1 MVKIQVLGQGM
12 IPGIGTVAPHKSPF
26 EADYKLITR
35 IMGHGSLKVRIQ
47 NPITKAFIPL
57 TASNAKRMYDT
68 WDNYKSAKTTSST
81 PVLHPSTPQQTTQ
94 QVVENKVEEN
104 KVEESKVEENNTRKG
119 NNNYNNQKNNKH
131 NNNSFKPVVNP
142 ENK

>member
-1 MVKIQVLGQGM
+1 MVKIQVLGHGM

-35 IMGHGSLKVRIQ
+35 IMNHGSLQVNIQ
-47 NPITKAFIPL
+47 NPITKSFIPL
-57 TASNAKRMYDT
+57 TASNAKRMYET
-68 WDNYKSAKTTSST
+68 WNNYKAKEAPKVAT
-81 PVLHPSTPQQTTQ
+81 PVLHPTAPQP
-94 QVVENKVEEN
+94 VVEEKVEET
-104 KVEESKVEENNTRKG
+104 KVEEKAETKKEY

-131 NNNSFKPVVNP
+131 NNNNSFKPVVNP

>member
-1 MVKIQVLGQGM
+1 MVKIQVLGEGM

-57 TASNAKRMYDT
+57 TASNAKRMYET
-68 WDNYKSAKTTSST
+68 WNDYKAPKTTSA
-81 PVLHPSTPQQTTQ
+81 PILHPTTPQQTTQ
-94 QVVENKVEEN
+94 PVAETKVEEN
-104 KVEESKVEENNTRKG
+104 KVEEVKVEENTNKG
-119 NNNYNNQKNNKH
+119 NNNYNNQKNNNKH
-131 NNNSFKPVVNP
+131 NNNSFKPVTNP

>member
-35 IMGHGSLKVRIQ
+35 IMRHGSLEVRIQ

-57 TASNAKRMYDT
+57 TASNAKRMYET
-68 WDNYKSAKTTSST
+68 WNDYKAPKTTISA
-81 PVLHPSTPQQTTQ
+81 PVLHPSTPRQTTQ
-94 QVVENKVEEN
+94 PVAETKVEEN
-104 KVEESKVEENNTRKG
+104 KVEEVKVEENTNKG
-119 NNNYNNQKNNKH
+119 NNVYNNQKNNNKH
-131 NNNSFKPVVNP
+131 NNSFKPVTNP

>member
-1 MVKIQVLGQGM
+1 MVKIQVLGEGM

-57 TASNAKRMYDT
+57 TASNAKRMYET
-68 WDNYKSAKTTSST
+68 WNDYKAPKTTSA
-81 PVLHPSTPQQTTQ
+81 PVLHPTTPQQTTQ
-94 QVVENKVEEN
+94 PVIAETKVEEN
-104 KVEESKVEENNTRKG
+104 KVEEVKVEENTNKG
-119 NNNYNNQKNNKH
+119 NNNYNNQKNNNKH
-131 NNNSFKPVVNP
+131 NNSFKPVTNP